1 MSKSIIIQ
9 KNGTA
14 QTLALDKLRLP
25 KHGGGTEDWLP
36 ADGKNLVKIVVKQNG
51 TYKASDFGAYGISE
65 VKVACTLSGGSAT
78 SAAVEKAVKALH
90 NPCPAEGGLARVM
103 SAHHLETLLSTT
115 GSCQWVPEA
124 EVSLGTKYI
133 NVDNKTYKAAD
144 DGKYGYSQ
152 VTVSGISITKD
163 GDTITHTDGT
173 GTKTYRLPH
182 HIRVEHPPL
191 KFTYNDGETID
202 FFDMLVKAYNE
213 DGTVWTD
220 ETHPG
225 GVIPL
230 EELILPVTVAD
241 ITKATGVIYTSP
253 DTFVVDGVEFN
264 EKVTAKLTKY
274 ISRVPYGIYGKP
286 YYSYSEALESAWG
299 IGTDIAVP
307 NIENAEG
314 TYSLAVVADNGV
326 HVLYASAVDFGGC
339 SSCGVVD
346 KPPDN
351 YGNKTAGVTAFGCA
365 TYTFDGKTVYY
376 MVNTVQSFVTAFTI
390 PVASIN
396 QNWDRLA
403 WYLIYGAMSYH
414 SQGQT
419 IPVQWARPWD
429 AEILEDTFTITV
441 TESSFGGAEGGGGQ
455 TSGGGA
461 GRDN

>member
-9 KNGTA
+9 KNGVA
-14 QTLALDKLRLP
+14 QTLTVDKLRLP

-78 SAAVEKAVKALH
+78 SAAVTKAIKALH

-144 DGKYGYSQ
+144 DGKYGWSQ

-173 GTKTYRLPH
+173 GTKTYKLPD

-191 KFTYNDGETID
+191 KISYHDGETID

-213 DGTVWTD
+213 DGTVWSD

-230 EELILPVTVAD
+230 EELILSETQADMSKVSGDVQKRCDDFGEGNWPQPVT
-241 ITKATGVIYTSP
+241 ATRGYLRNNQSPWLNIEYDGYIAILLNDWNYGWEYLCCTDHPGTYAYMDPGTGQYPYT
-253 DTFVVDGVEFN
+253 FNVDGE
-264 EKVTAKLTKY
+264 
-274 ISRVPYGIYGKP
+274 
-286 YYSYSEALESAWG
+286 
-299 IGTDIAVP
+299 
-307 NIENAEG
+307 
-314 TYSLAVVADNGV
+314 
-326 HVLYASAVDFGGC
+326 
-339 SSCGVVD
+339 
-346 KPPDN
+346 
-351 YGNKTAGVTAFGCA
+351 
-365 TYTFDGKTVYY
+365 YTHDGKTVYY
-376 MVNTVQSFVTAFTI
+376 GINVSGLVLDDLSGGINHLVAVSGPGLNKGMAAWTIVYGTTVTEEGV
-390 PVASIN
+390 
-396 QNWDRLA
+396 
-403 WYLIYGAMSYH
+403 
-414 SQGQT
+414 QT

-429 AEILEDTFTITV
+429 AEILEDSFTITV
-441 TESSFGGAEGGGGQ
+441 TESSYGGAEGGGGQ

-461 GRDN
+461 GRG